1 MPTEQLQYWV
11 PLLTDHSPYLFAIID
26 SQHRYV
32 IVNQGYCN
40 LSGLE
45 RNDLVGR
52 NDSEVLGASYYRSLE
67 PYYQRAFQGELI
79 ETEVLLEDSHHETS
93 VQFTL

>member
-1 MPTEQLQYWV
+1 MPTEQLQYWI

-52 NDSEVLGASYYRSLE
+52 NDSEVLE
-67 PYYQRAFQGELI
+67 PHITTLSNLI
-79 ETEVLLEDSHHETS
+79 IS
-93 VQFTL
+93 VHSKAN